1 VYQKI
6 RKLLIGQLGNDV
18 PQRFTVRNTC
28 LGWSRILNLFLER
41 GKEEEVKRQ
50 RRRERIQRRIRRIM
64 ITKLQDCSKKDQY
77 FGTLEGLGAS
87 CN

>member
-1 VYQKI
+1 
-6 RKLLIGQLGNDV
+6 
-18 PQRFTVRNTC
+18 
-28 LGWSRILNLFLER
+28 LFLER

-50 RRRERIQRRIRRIM
+50 RRRERIQRRIQRIM